1 MTKRIIHIIPTIPRF
16 GVLSI
21 EEKNGIVD
29 ITESDGRVSSFPT
42 NQIFSVEV
50 HKEKNDVFG
59 ALGSVCFILA
69 VTIIV
74 FALYTLFSQ
83 HNRIWSL
90 IFIVF
95 AFNLVYVGLDFTE
108 ISRLHV
114 LTINGTDSFNFITRD
129 AEKAEQ
135 AKDVLLEMSRNT
147 RHNYKWLI

>member
-29 ITESDGRVSSFPT
+29 IRESDGRVSSFPT

>member
-59 ALGSVCFILA
+59 ALGSVCFILV

>member
-1 MTKRIIHIIPTIPRF
+1 MTNRIIHIIPTIPRF

-29 ITESDGRVSSFPT
+29 IRESDGRVSSFPT

-50 HKEKNDVFG
+50 TREKNDIFG

-69 VTIIV
+69 VTIII

-90 IFIVF
+90 IFIIF

-108 ISRLHV
+108 ISRLYV

>member
-114 LTINGTDSFNFITRD
+114 LTINGTDGFNFITRD

>member
-69 VTIIV
+69 VTIII

-90 IFIVF
+90 IFIIF

-108 ISRLHV
+108 ISRLYV